1 MVMVSSSGLGPER
14 TTLKLFVVTFDLS
27 TPHPGAHARLT
38 ALLADEG
45 LSAWTFAGGKE
56 VRLPNTTV
64 TGFFASREAADAA
77 FLRALKALQR
87 ELPGQVTNPKRFVVP
102 QAEDGLVVSDQ
113 PRPSDAFAR
122 AILGMPSAIPAP
134 LSTLGRMAGIR
145 GG

>member
-1 MVMVSSSGLGPER
+1 
-14 TTLKLFVVTFDLS
+14 LKPFVVTFDLS
-27 TPHPGAHARLT
+27 TLHPGAHARLT

-45 LSAWTFAGGKE
+45 LSAWTFAGGEE

-64 TGFFASREAADAA
+64 TGYFASREAADAA
-77 FLRALKALQR
+77 FVRALKSLQR
-87 ELPGQVTNPKRFVVP
+87 ELPGQVTSPKRFVIP

-134 LSTLGRMAGIR
+134 LSTLGSLLGATKGGVAGR
-145 GG
+145 